1 MVALPETAASW
12 APRATAQIVDGAVYK
27 FGKWSIGPVGY
38 FEVQTTNDTGTC
50 NPVIDGVVQNF
61 CGRYRTAAAGGLVDY
76 DFGPVDLAVWVTG
89 QFVGQDTPA
98 GVGQVTVWSRLGFKI
113 WGFEQPVAPLV
124 TKM

>member
-50 NPVIDGVVQNF
+50 NPVIGGVVQNF
-61 CGRYRTAAAGGLVDY
+61 CGRYRTGAAGGLIGY
-76 DFGPVDLAVWVTG
+76 DFGLVDL
-89 QFVGQDTPA
+89 
-98 GVGQVTVWSRLGFKI
+98 QVCDRPVCGSGHSRRRRPSDCL
-113 WGFEQPVAPLV
+113 VAPWLQDLG
-124 TKM
+124 T

>member
-50 NPVIDGVVQNF
+50 NPVIGGVVQNF
-61 CGRYRTAAAGGLVDY
+61 CGRYRTGAAGGLIGY
-76 DFGPVDLAVWVTG
+76 DFGPVDLQVLVTDQFWAQDSPVGPGNLDVWM
-89 QFVGQDTPA
+89 
-98 GVGQVTVWSRLGFKI
+98 RLGFKI
-113 WGFEQPVAPLV
+113 WGPEEPRPLV
-124 TKM
+124 SKM